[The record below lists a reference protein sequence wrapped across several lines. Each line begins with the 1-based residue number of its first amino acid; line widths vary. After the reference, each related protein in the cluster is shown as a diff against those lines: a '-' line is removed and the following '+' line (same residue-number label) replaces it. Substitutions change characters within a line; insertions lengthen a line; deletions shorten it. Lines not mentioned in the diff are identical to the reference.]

1 MSYEGA
7 VNYKKF
13 NEQNYGRDCTC
24 FTKGK
29 GTILYN
35 AAPNFSHVA
44 VIPFPFFSNPTFH
57 NLSNVYK
64 PIDYCI
70 LQKCEKIS
78 NLEKTA
84 KNAVG
89 RPQIITTESYKD
101 YMRAEGNI

>member
-1 MSYEGA
+1 MSYDA
-7 VNYKKF
+7 VNYKIMEGTVF
-13 NEQNYGRDCTC
+13 VLLQ
-24 FTKGK
+24 KGDS
-29 GTILYN
+29 TILYN

-84 KNAVG
+84 KKAVG
-89 RPQIITTESYKD
+89 RPQVPKIGLNKTNMGAK
-101 YMRAEGNI
+101 GNISNK

>member
-1 MSYEGA
+1 MEGT
-7 VNYKKF
+7 VPVLLR
-13 NEQNYGRDCTC
+13 E
-24 FTKGK
+24 K

-84 KNAVG
+84 KNAMV
-89 RPQIITTESYKD
+89 RPQIPKYDRIV
-101 YMRAEGNI
+101 